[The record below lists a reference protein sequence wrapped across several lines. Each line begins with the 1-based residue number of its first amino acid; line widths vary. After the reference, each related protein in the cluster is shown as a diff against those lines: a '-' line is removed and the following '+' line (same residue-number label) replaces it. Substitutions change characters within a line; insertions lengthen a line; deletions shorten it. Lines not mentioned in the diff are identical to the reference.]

1 MSGPAVLGFGSFEL
15 NAAAGELRHQGDLVK
30 LAPQP
35 LKVLGLLARQ
45 AGEVVTRA
53 DIREHVWSGD
63 TFVDFEQGLNFC
75 IRQIREAL
83 GDTADAPTFIETLP
97 RRGYRFLMPVHAVA
111 PKQKPKAMTRL
122 IVLPFRTLRPDP
134 ETDFLAF
141 SLPDAITSSLGGLQS
156 LVVRSSLVAA
166 RFGGD
171 SIDPKKVGVDVDVDM
186 IVTGSLLRAGHE
198 IRVSSQLTD
207 AVSGALLWSDQAQ
220 APLGDLFRVQ
230 DELTH
235 RIVASLSLPLTDTEQ
250 QLLRRDVPANAKAY
264 EYFLRG
270 NQLSC
275 DSRQWAVARD
285 LYLQCVEE
293 DPRFAPAW
301 ARLGHMHHVMS
312 KYLPAGAPD
321 GLVRAEAALRQ
332 ALDINPEL
340 AVAHKLLAQLEVDLG
355 RARDA
360 MVRLVERAQSAD
372 PELFAGL
379 VSVCRYCGLLD
390 ASLAAHAR
398 AIALEPKIRTSVPHT
413 WFLQADLDRVAST
426 KIQEFPYIVAL
437 SLAELGRQ
445 DEALTALRNLE
456 DTIPPRLRD
465 FVVAARAL
473 VEGNAAD
480 SIAAI
485 TRIVS
490 SNFRDPE
497 GLFYLSRH
505 LAHLDQAGPAIE
517 LLQRVVDGG
526 YYCYPTMAK
535 DPWLDSLRGSAEF
548 KALLHQAESHH
559 REAVAVFGHIG
570 GHKVLW
576 LQGSMPTLLDPS

>member
-1 MSGPAVLGFGSFEL
+1 
-15 NAAAGELRHQGDLVK
+15 
-30 LAPQP
+30 
-35 LKVLGLLARQ
+35 
-45 AGEVVTRA
+45 
-53 DIREHVWSGD
+53 
-63 TFVDFEQGLNFC
+63 
-75 IRQIREAL
+75 
-83 GDTADAPTFIETLP
+83 
-97 RRGYRFLMPVHAVA
+97 
-111 PKQKPKAMTRL
+111 
-122 IVLPFRTLRPDP
+122 
-134 ETDFLAF
+134 
-141 SLPDAITSSLGGLQS
+141 
-156 LVVRSSLVAA
+156 VAA
-166 RFGGD
+166 RFGAD
-171 SIDPKKVGVDVDVDM
+171 SIDPKKVGADVDVDM
-186 IVTGSLLRAGHE
+186 IVTGTLLRAGHE

-207 AVSGALLWSDQAQ
+207 AVSGSLLWSDQAQ

-250 QLLRRDVPANAKAY
+250 QQLRRDVPANAKAY

-275 DSRQWAVARD
+275 DSRQWPVARD
-285 LYLQCVEE
+285 LYLECVEE

-301 ARLGHMHHVMS
+301 ARLGHMHHVIS
-312 KYLPAGAPD
+312 KYMLAGAPE
-321 GLVRAEAALRQ
+321 GLVQAEEALRR
-332 ALDINPEL
+332 ALQLNPEL
-340 AVAHKLLAQLEVDLG
+340 PVAHKLLAQLEVDLG

-360 MVRLVERAQSAD
+360 MVRLVERSQSAD

-390 ASLAAHAR
+390 ASVAAHAR
-398 AIALEPKIRTSVPHT
+398 ATALEPKIRTSVPHT
-413 WFLQADLDRVAST
+413 WFLQADHDRVAST

-437 SLAELGRQ
+437 SLARLGRH
-445 DEALTALRNLE
+445 DEALTALRGLE
-456 DTIPPRLRD
+456 DTVPPRLRD

-526 YYCYPTMAK
+526 YYCYPTMAR
-535 DPWLDSLRGSAEF
+535 DPWLDSLRPTAAF
-548 KALLHQAESHH
+548 VKLLHQAESRH
-559 REAVAVFGHIG
+559 REALAVFGHVG
-570 GHKVLW
+570 GHKVLG
-576 LQGSMPTLLDPS
+576 LASA